1 MAEGTAPMAG
11 EPGVEGAFR
20 LGDVFAK
27 SFSVFGRHPAA
38 FIAIAAIIL
47 APFYLMQL
55 PAVIAP
61 GRNPSGLTGVLL
73 LLVMPFICPTIVN
86 GAITYGVVQDLR
98 GRPARMIETLGV
110 LVRRLPPTI
119 VIAVCIPLPV
129 FAAYALAAVTI
140 GAAVR
145 VAPFIARSVAVL
157 APLAVLPSIL
167 IVYCVYAVAAPVCV
181 AERAG
186 ILASLSRSRFLTKG
200 HRWQI
205 FGAFVL
211 IFMADLIVSLI
222 GAIFANQIGAGA
234 QGLIM
239 SYVVQAVFAAF
250 NAVVTAVF
258 YYQLR
263 IARHGVDIANIAD
276 VFD

>member
-11 EPGVEGAFR
+11 VPGVEGAFR

-27 SFSVFGRHPAA
+27 SFSVFGGHPAA

-47 APFYLMQL
+47 TPFYLMLL
-55 PAVIAP
+55 PAVVAP
-61 GRNPSGLTGVLL
+61 GPDPLAGVLL

-86 GAITYGVVQDLR
+86 GAMTYGVVQDLR
-98 GRPARMIETLGV
+98 GRPARMLETSGV
-110 LVRRLPPTI
+110 LVRCLLPTI
-119 VIAVCIPLPV
+119 VIAVCIPLLV
-129 FAAYALAAVTI
+129 FVAYALAGIIVGAI
-140 GAAVR
+140 GTSSPV
-145 VAPFIARSVAVL
+145 VGRS
-157 APLAVLPSIL
+157 LAVLVTISLLPSIP
-167 IVYCVYAVAAPVCV
+167 IVYCMYAVAAPVCV

-186 ILASLSRSRFLTKG
+186 ILTSLSRSRFLTKG

-205 FGAFVL
+205 FGAFML